1 MDAEKRQSN
10 PHTGKIVAIMIVAA
24 IILIGILILYTM
36 QSPRPAV
43 MPEQLT
49 IASGSPEFSALTLVA
64 KEKGYFSKHG
74 LNVTIRDYPTGALA
88 INELLSGRADLAYAA
103 EFVGVSTSFR
113 SPAFK
118 IIGSTA
124 KSDVIALVVRND
136 RGIVKP
142 SDLKGKIIAVPKG
155 TAAEFYLGRYLTLNG
170 MDIRDVT
177 VKNLGPAD
185 LVTSVVSGDSD
196 AAIIWEPYVYRI
208 EQQLGRNGTT
218 WPAQSAQRFYWV
230 TYTTDNMIRDRPG
243 VTRDYLRALDDAES
257 FLYSHEPEGKEILM
271 KHVNMS
277 DDYIDVLWEKNQY
290 VLSLDQGLV
299 LAMEDEA
306 RWMKEENM
314 TGDNNPP
321 SYLDMISQDAM
332 REVKPSA
339 VTIIR

>member
-1 MDAEKRQSN
+1 MDTWKLSDSG
-10 PHTGKIVAIMIVAA
+10 TWKIIGIGIIV
-24 IILIGILILYTM
+24 IILLIALGLFFVN
-36 QSPRPAV
+36 PAHKTSSG
-43 MPEQLT
+43 PEQLI

-64 KEKGYFSKHG
+64 KEKGYFARHG

-88 INELLSGRADLAYAA
+88 MNELLSGRADLAYAA

-113 SPAFK
+113 APDFK

-142 SDLKGKIIAVPKG
+142 SDLKGRIIAVPKG

-218 WPAQSAQRFYWV
+218 WPAQSGQRFYWV
-230 TYTTDNMIRDRPG
+230 TYTTDDMIRDRPG
-243 VTRDYLRALDDAES
+243 VTRDYLRSLNDADS
-257 FLYSHEPEGKEILM
+257 FLYSHEPEAKEILM

-306 RWMKEENM
+306 RWMKNENM
-314 TGDNNPP
+314 TGGNDPP
-321 SYLDMISQDAM
+321 SYLDMISQDPM
-332 REVKPSA
+332 REIKPSA